1 MALSNRDKNLIEAF
15 WQSCQFDSVPETVQ
29 YVRGEDVYYTH
40 KYAFLIKPAADA
52 DKATMKQGE
61 LYPYIK
67 SKPLKTIKDI
77 TRCDPSVCLSGDG
90 IEIPDIRQLKD
101 TEFLVT
107 KAGTGGSQAS
117 FLYFLRDKPSHK
129 EVTGGV
135 NLEGSS
141 LSMLPMRPYTFKEET
156 MGGNY
161 DGCTFELHVF
171 FPLNAPIVV
180 IRGDVVR
187 LYCMTCTDFKD
198 ILYKPVLVNGSYFK
212 LDGWRHS
219 QTPGSS
225 TYQYFKKLK
234 GKETMNL
241 PKLGSPIKA
250 GAKPTAP
257 AQTVTPPA
265 DATPLEQA
273 AAETPV
279 APPVR
284 PLPKRRL
291 APTPAPAP
299 KVVPAPE
306 PAGTPEDSVTVEELQ
321 QRQAEEPQVETFEQP
336 INAMEQPMEDP
347 AEPVTVAEEQTDIP
361 KDRVTQPDREMTQAE
376 YAALKK
382 RTRKPAP
389 VVPVGFDFGPVLE
402 YTGSA
407 LPEDLTADQI
417 EAEIRSLRDL
427 IINAGRRMCNLTFA
441 MRKTGSASEAKL
453 KALADLL
460 GK

>member
-15 WQSCQFDSVPETVQ
+15 TQSCRYETIKETAQFLL
-29 YVRGEDVYYTH
+29 GEDVYHIH
-40 KYAFLIKPAADA
+40 KYAFLIRPATEH

-61 LYPYIK
+61 LYPYIEN
-67 SKPLKTIKDI
+67 KPIKMVKDI
-77 TRCDPSVCLSGDG
+77 TRCDPAICLSTDS
-90 IEIPDIRQLKD
+90 IELPDVRQMKD
-101 TEFLVT
+101 IEFLIT
-107 KAGTGGSQAS
+107 RPGTGGSQAS
-117 FLYFLRDKPSHK
+117 FLYFMRDAGEYK

-141 LSMLPMRPYTFKEET
+141 LTMLPMRPYAFKKET

-161 DGCTFELHVF
+161 DGCTFELRVF
-171 FPLNAPIVV
+171 LPLPAPIVV
-180 IRGDVVR
+180 ITGDVVR
-187 LYCMTCTDFKD
+187 FHCVTSTDFKNV
-198 ILYKPVLVNGSYFK
+198 LFKPVHVNGAYYK
-212 LDGWRHS
+212 LDGWKVGPTS
-219 QTPGSS
+219 GSS
-225 TYQYFKKLK
+225 TYQYFKKMK

-241 PKLGSPIKA
+241 PKLGSPLKTT
-250 GAKPTAP
+250 KPVMP
-257 AQTVTPPA
+257 SQNVTPPV
-265 DATPLEQA
+265 DAIPLDQA
-273 AAETPV
+273 AEESV

-284 PLPKRRL
+284 PLPKRR
-291 APTPAPAP
+291 PTAPAAAPAVP
-299 KVVPAPE
+299 KAVPAPQ

-321 QRQAEEPQVETFEQP
+321 QHQAEEPQVETFEQP
-336 INAMEQPMEDP
+336 INAMEQPVGEAQPAPGAMINDVPADP
-347 AEPVTVAEEQTDIP
+347 AEP
-361 KDRVTQPDREMTQAE
+361 REMTQAE

>member
-15 WQSCQFDSVPETVQ
+15 LLSCRYETVPDSSV
-29 YVRGEDVYYTH
+29 YLHAGDVYYLH
-40 KYAFLIKPAADA
+40 KYAFLIRPADDA
-52 DKATMKQGE
+52 DKATMKPDT
-61 LYPYIK
+61 LYPAVDYQSIK
-67 SKPLKTIKDI
+67 PVKDT
-77 TRCDPSVCLSGDG
+77 TRCDPAVCLSCDG
-90 IEIPDIRQLKD
+90 IEIPDIRRMKD

-107 KAGTGGSQAS
+107 KAGTGGSQSS

-171 FPLNAPIVV
+171 LPLNAPIVV

-257 AQTVTPPA
+257 AQNVTQPA
-265 DATPLEQA
+265 DAIPLEEA
-273 AAETPV
+273 AVETPA

-284 PLPKRRL
+284 ALPKRR
-291 APTPAPAP
+291 PAPAP
-299 KVVPAPE
+299 APAPAPE
-306 PAGTPEDSVTVEELQ
+306 PAGAPGDSVTVEELQ
-321 QRQAEEPQVETFEQP
+321 QRQAEEPQVEAFEQP
-336 INAMEQPMEDP
+336 VNAMEQPMDNDQMPPPPAEIKISEDP
-347 AEPVTVAEEQTDIP
+347 AET
-361 KDRVTQPDREMTQAE
+361 REMTKEE
-376 YAALKK
+376 YVAKK
-382 RTRKPAP
+382 RTRKPSP
-389 VVPVGFDFGPVLE
+389 VVPLGFDFGPVLE
-402 YTGSA
+402 YTGA
-407 LPEDLTADQI
+407 QPPDDITADQI

-427 IINAGRRMCNLTFA
+427 ALNISRRMANLTFS
-441 MRKTGSASEAKL
+441 MRKTGAATEAKL
-453 KALADLL
+453 KALSDIL